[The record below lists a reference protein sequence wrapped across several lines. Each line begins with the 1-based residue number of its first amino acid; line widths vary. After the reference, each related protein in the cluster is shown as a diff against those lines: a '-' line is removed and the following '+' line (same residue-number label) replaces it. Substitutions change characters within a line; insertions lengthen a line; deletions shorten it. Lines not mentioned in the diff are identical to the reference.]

1 MLQFTPPKMSDD
13 YTNVAQTKWPCAHDF
28 YVYRILV
35 ARKNCFVSKVSRY
48 CVGETNK
55 NFRNDRTN
63 IVGVA
68 VNVDLSCF
76 GNAKGGLRVSIR
88 VRSDGVSPR
97 THK

>member
-1 MLQFTPPKMSDD
+1 MSLKLNGPVPTIFTSIGSSL
-13 YTNVAQTKWPCAHDF
+13 HE
-28 YVYRILV
+28 RIVLFLKCLV
-35 ARKNCFVSKVSRY
+35 I